1 METKIKYRWHTLEN
15 KRVKL
20 MSDLSK
26 YNNDVLNKKPTP
38 EAWSTF
44 QVMQHLMTAELR
56 SLTYMKKKL
65 SYGVNIP
72 KAGFKSKLRRL
83 ALKIVFALPFKYKAP
98 TQLETFPDSVN
109 FESLKIEWAS
119 QRLDLQDFI
128 DKLPD
133 NVIVSE
139 IWRHQIFGKMNI
151 FQMIDFFETHFD
163 RHEKQI
169 HKTLNTITELL

>member
-1 METKIKYRWHTLEN
+1 METTIKYQWHNLEN

-20 MSDLSK
+20 MTDLSK
-26 YNNDVLNKKPTP
+26 HNHIVLNKKPTP
-38 EAWSTF
+38 EAWSTL
-44 QVMQHLMTAELR
+44 QVMQHLMTAELA

-72 KAGFKSKLRRL
+72 KSGFKSKLRRL
-83 ALKIVFALPFKYKAP
+83 ALKIVFVLPFKYKAP
-98 TQLETFPDSVN
+98 TQLETFPESGD
-109 FESLKIEWAS
+109 FEALKTKWAS

-151 FQMIDFFETHFD
+151 SQMIDFFETHFD
-163 RHEKQI
+163 RHQKQI
-169 HKTLNTITELL
+169 EKTLNTVIELS

>member
-1 METKIKYRWHTLEN
+1 MESTIKYQWHTLEN

-26 YNNDVLNKKPTP
+26 HNHAVLNKKPTP
-38 EAWSTF
+38 EAWSTL
-44 QVMQHLMTAELR
+44 QVMQHLMTAELA

-72 KAGFKSKLRRL
+72 KAGFKSKMRRL
-83 ALKIVFALPFKYKAP
+83 ALNIIFALPFKYKAP
-98 TQLETFPDSVN
+98 AILETFPDDAD
-109 FESLKIEWAS
+109 FETLKAEWAS
-119 QRLDLQDFI
+119 QRLDFQYFI

-151 FQMIDFFETHFD
+151 SQMIDFFETHFD
-163 RHEKQI
+163 RHQKQI
-169 HKTLNTITELL
+169 EKTLNTVIELS